1 MLTVPNSARERARM
15 IKFFQCVRRREDL
28 SPADF
33 VQFWARYREAV
44 DAVGEATQAVRV
56 TASRTLAVPQN
67 TQLML
72 ARGVGRPFDGII
84 EVWWERGADVL
95 EELDQPDARAPFE
108 ALWRLQAEFMDL
120 ENSSFFFTSEDVLF
134 ERDE

>member
-1 MLTVPNSARERARM
+1 M
-15 IKFFQCVRRREDL
+15 IKFFQCIRRREDL

-33 VQFWARYREAV
+33 PAFWAKYREAV

-72 ARGVGRPFDGII
+72 ARGIGRPFDGVI
-84 EVWWERGADVL
+84 EVWWERGADIL
-95 EELDQPDARAPFE
+95 EELNQPTARAPFE

-120 ENSSFFFTSEDVLF
+120 EHSSFFFTTEDVLL
-134 ERDE
+134 EREE